1 MRPRPLLAFFSIPIL
16 VFAGRLE
23 VIAADRAQPDAIRV
37 VWKDG
42 RRSEISEKELKQY
55 AVWSERPEYPISAR
69 RAKITG
75 VGVYV
80 LHVDKKT
87 GLVTQ
92 VDIELSTGNKMLD
105 LFATSAFKRWR
116 FMPGVFLE
124 VRMPSAFNLT
134 RPENPW
140 VY

>member
-1 MRPRPLLAFFSIPIL
+1 MRARLLIAFFSTPIL
-16 VFAGRLE
+16 VIAGRLE
-23 VIAADRAQPDAIRV
+23 VIAADSAQPDPIRV

-42 RRSEISEKELKQY
+42 RRSEISEKELKQH
-55 AVWSERPEYPISAR
+55 AVWSEHPEYPISAR
-69 RAKITG
+69 RAKISG
-75 VGVYV
+75 AGVYV

-92 VDIELSTGNKMLD
+92 VDIELSTGSKTLD
-105 LFATSAFKRWR
+105 LYATSAFKRWR
-116 FMPGVFLE
+116 FVPGVFLE
-124 VRMPSAFNLT
+124 VRMPSAFHSA

>member
-1 MRPRPLLAFFSIPIL
+1 MWARLLIAFFSIPIL
-16 VFAGRLE
+16 VIVGRLE
-23 VIAADRAQPDAIRV
+23 VIAAESAQPDAIRV

-42 RRSEISEKELKQY
+42 RRSEISEKELKQHTI
-55 AVWSERPEYPISAR
+55 WSERPEYPISAR
-69 RAKITG
+69 RAKISG

-80 LHVDKKT
+80 LGVDKRT

-92 VDIELSTGNKMLD
+92 VDIELSTGSKTLD
-105 LFATSAFKRWR
+105 LYATTAFKRWR
-116 FMPGVFLE
+116 FVPGVFLE
-124 VRMPSAFNLT
+124 VRMPSAFNSA